1 MSGNKKAILVLWDFT
16 KDSEN
21 SLFHA
26 IQLAK
31 VADNEIILMHIV
43 KKRGF
48 FSNSTTFEQKIEE
61 ANYKLTSKAEDVF
74 EISGIKPKVVVKEGA
89 LLHLIAGIIPE
100 LNINLLIMGSVYHSN
115 GNKISVRSIL
125 STITKTK
132 TPVIVPEAL
141 PTHSHYVEI
150 VVPIESDKKYKETL
164 RWIINLSKLYKCNIN
179 FIKPFLKD
187 KYQKEDMRKN
197 IYFTKKMLDKYD
209 IVYGIKTAKKD
220 QDYREEIFKFASKI
234 DADLIVAMTKK
245 YHKYVDQKKK
255 PNSVASKTHIPIMY
269 INPRADIRKYG
280 GFR

>member
-1 MSGNKKAILVLWDFT
+1 MSENKKAILVFWDFT
-16 KDSEN
+16 KDAEN

-31 VADNEIILMHIV
+31 VADNDIILMHFIN
-43 KKRGF
+43 KRGI
-48 FSNSTTFEQKIEE
+48 FSNSTKFERKIEE
-61 ANYKLTSKAEDVF
+61 ATYKLTSKVEDVY
-74 EISGIKPKVVVKEGA
+74 EIAGIRPKIIVKEGR
-89 LLHLIAGIIPE
+89 LLKLISGLIPE
-100 LNINLLIMGSVYHSN
+100 LNINLLIMGAVYHL
-115 GNKISVRSIL
+115 NKKRISVKSVL

-132 TPVIVPEAL
+132 TPIIVTETL
-141 PTHSHYVEI
+141 PSHSHYVEI
-150 VVPIESDKKYKETL
+150 VVPIEHDKKYKETL
-164 RWIINLSKLYKCNIN
+164 RWIIYLSKLYKCNLN
-179 FIKPFLKD
+179 FIKPFVTD

-220 QDYREEIFKFASKI
+220 QDYRDEIFKFASKI

-245 YHKYVDQKKK
+245 YNKYVGNKKK
-255 PNSVASKTHIPIMY
+255 EESHGSKTNIPIMY